1 MTAAQEED
9 LAECGVDV
17 DARSGSDFMW
27 RCAMDLATAVIEVM
41 RTAMHGKNTEPG
53 WVTAY
58 QVLNRLPEALRA
70 ELVRDTGG
78 YGGRAND
85 ADRGTGAANAVM
97 RVLRD
102 LGFDLDLA
110 IELPT
115 ERARHVDVGR
125 Q

>member
-1 MTAAQEED
+1 
-9 LAECGVDV
+9 
-17 DARSGSDFMW
+17 
-27 RCAMDLATAVIEVM
+27 MDLASAVIEVI
-41 RTAMHGKNTEPG
+41 RTAMHGKNTKPG

-85 ADRGTGAANAVM
+85 ADRGAGAANAVM

-102 LGFDLDLA
+102 HPNVEVSYFDAWHDAQFAVGEGTWIQPGNVTCA
-110 IELPT
+110 IY
-115 ERARHVDVGR
+115 RWRD
-125 Q
+125 